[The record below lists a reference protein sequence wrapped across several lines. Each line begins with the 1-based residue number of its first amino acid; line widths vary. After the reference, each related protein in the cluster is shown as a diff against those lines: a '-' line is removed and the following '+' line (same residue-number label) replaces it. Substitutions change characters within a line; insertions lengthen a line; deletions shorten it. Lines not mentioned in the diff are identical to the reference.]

1 MHMSYAYG
9 LIIDII
15 VRYIL
20 EVLYTQL
27 TKNNFHVKTNRVICT
42 LHENLTQVALAKKT
56 RTWKK

>member
-1 MHMSYAYG
+1 MHISYAYG

-27 TKNNFHVKTNRVICT
+27 IKNNFHVVKI
-42 LHENLTQVALAKKT
+42 E
-56 RTWKK
+56 